1 MTVSLFS
8 GGTEVVLFHLFKYKL
23 LLGLKVELC
32 NVTMNLSSVRT
43 ITSDAFDNG
52 AQASHLAITNPTAD
66 VTYICKVTPTGQVAS
81 ETNVKL
87 DVYGTNFYSLNHV
100 HNLE

>member
-1 MTVSLFS
+1 M
-8 GGTEVVLFHLFKYKL
+8 FHLFKYKL

-32 NVTMNLSSVRT
+32 NVTMNLSSART

-52 AQASHLAITNPTAD
+52 AQASHLALTNPTAD
-66 VTYICKVTPTGQVAS
+66 RTYICKVTPTGQVAS

-87 DVYGTNFYSLNHV
+87 DVYGTNLYSLDHV
-100 HNLE
+100 DNLKSLKS